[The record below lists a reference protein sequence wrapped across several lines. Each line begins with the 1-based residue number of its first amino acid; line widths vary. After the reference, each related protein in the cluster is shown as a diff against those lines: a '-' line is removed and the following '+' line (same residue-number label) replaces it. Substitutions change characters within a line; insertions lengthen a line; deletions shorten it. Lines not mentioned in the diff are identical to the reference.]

1 MTEIK
6 MEKVTKR
13 MNINSLLKREDLTEN
28 ERAYLSHELELL
40 DKKNAYKDSK
50 KATENEDLK
59 TKVFTILNSADEPL
73 TCSKIAMAINT
84 TYNTE
89 FSPQKIQPQLKAL
102 ADDGLVDKV
111 KEKGVSL
118 YKLAE

>member
-6 MEKVTKR
+6 MERVTKR
-13 MNINSLLKREDLTEN
+13 MNIDSLLKREDLTEN
-28 ERAYLSHELELL
+28 ERVYLLHELELL

-50 KATENEDLK
+50 KATENETVRNNVLAVL
-59 TKVFTILNSADEPL
+59 TSEPL
-73 TCSKIAMAINT
+73 ACSKIALKVNNYFGT
-84 TYNTE
+84 SY
-89 FSPQKIQPQLKAL
+89 SPQKIQPQLKIL
-102 ADDGLVDKV
+102 IDDGLVEKV